1 MIIVIFGIIFFIVT
15 FLCVKNTSYDIMDAL
30 VTSFWGVIAGIM
42 FGLCVLFAARG
53 ICYTHC
59 ETESVVKDTHYIA
72 DFTFNFND
80 YYSLTIETSEY
91 GYWCEDP
98 VTGYSYKSVP
108 IHKTHIHIT
117 NPEDVARVIT
127 QRTRLKNPVLNFLFG
142 GLSENEY
149 IIYLPNN
156 NIRYG

>member
-1 MIIVIFGIIFFIVT
+1 MIVIIFGIISFIVT
-15 FLCVKNTSYDIMDAL
+15 FLCAKNESYDIMDAIVPGL
-30 VTSFWGVIAGIM
+30 WGMIAGLL
-42 FGLCVLFAARG
+42 FGVCVLFVG
-53 ICYTHC
+53 NSICYTYY
-59 ETESVVKDTHYIA
+59 ETEAIVKDTHYIA

-80 YYSLTIETSEY
+80 YYSLTVEGNEY

-98 VTGYSYKSVP
+98 GTGYSYKSVP
-108 IHKTHIHIT
+108 INQTHIHIT
-117 NPEDVARVIT
+117 NPEDVARVII

-142 GLSENEY
+142 GMIENEY